1 MWRCSL
7 MLREGNEKGGQ
18 NPSSCHVIA
27 VKHKHLNG
35 SVCSNRNHSMKTWR
49 WTRVFFKP
57 SPFACWYKVISVVES
72 WAALPSRPNCLFFLF
87 VPQLGSF
94 MSPVVALRM
103 GTHHQQTLTSLFVA
117 PIRTTPRSPALCCEA
132 GCVYSHSGVITGS
145 ISAARR
151 WQRRGTTRW
160 ECLSSLVWIAFHLA
174 FALTA
179 RALDKWRGPAQ
190 VKSILTFASGVT
202 GL

>member
-1 MWRCSL
+1 MAASALTEITAWKHRD
-7 MLREGNEKGGQ
+7 ETEF
-18 NPSSCHVIA
+18 PSSRLPLHAGTLI
-27 VKHKHLNG
+27 
-35 SVCSNRNHSMKTWR
+35 SM
-49 WTRVFFKP
+49 
-57 SPFACWYKVISVVES
+57 VES
-72 WAALPSRPNCLFFLF
+72 WAALPSGPNCPFLLS

-94 MSPVVALRM
+94 MSPVVALATRV
-103 GTHHQQTLTSLFVA
+103 HHQQTLTSLFVA
-117 PIRTTPRSPALCCEA
+117 PVRTAPRSPALCCKA
-132 GCVYSHSGVITGS
+132 GCVYSRGGVITGS

-151 WQRRGTTRW
+151 WQQRGTARW